1 MSEAILLPDPMM
13 QRIERLKVE
22 PDETPIDVI
31 ARLLDYYDDEEDIDE
46 ETHQRILK
54 GLDDVDAGRHRSLRD
69 IAKEMGI

>member
-1 MSEAILLPDPMM
+1 MSEAILLPDSMM
-13 QRIERLKVE
+13 QRIEQLKVD